1 MKLALERRSRLEESR
16 QLWQFYWDMAEE
28 ENYIREK
35 ENILNSA
42 TIGNDLVTV
51 NILLAKHKVSAPG
64 LDVTHVA
71 VLVEISEQKIIV
83 TFYCFFELV

>member
-35 ENILNSA
+35 ENILNA
-42 TIGNDLVTV
+42 AHIGNDLVTV
-51 NILLAKHKVSAPG
+51 HILLAKHKVRG
-64 LDVTHVA
+64 
-71 VLVEISEQKIIV
+71 
-83 TFYCFFELV
+83 